1 MADADRTGS
10 PCGMP
15 RTPLRGALQEQVP
28 ARLRD
33 YRHRRG
39 FTQEKL
45 AELAGVK
52 PETISRIENGRAQP
66 SIMVLA
72 RLTSALECA
81 MGDILDESS
90 LAGDEG
96 EVELLL
102 LWRSLGPRARAG
114 LLELLRHR

>member
-1 MADADRTGS
+1 
-10 PCGMP
+10 
-15 RTPLRGALQEQVP
+15 
-28 ARLRD
+28 
-33 YRHRRG
+33 
-39 FTQEKL
+39 
-45 AELAGVK
+45 
-52 PETISRIENGRAQP
+52 
-66 SIMVLA
+66 MVLA